1 MDSLIS
7 QHFKDKYE
15 MYQENI
21 QEIDL
26 LEKDKARLTSRIC
39 SYSDLTK
46 KKKKIRIALAFTLTL
61 GIGFGI
67 TSYLVNRKIQTK
79 HYFKTE
85 KELVTEDTVI
95 PLDSDY
101 MPYLE
106 DGKRVDII
114 EYEPWEE
121 ISNDKFLTFGEDFS
135 PQYERDIVCY
145 ENVKFDENSDY
156 SSIDL
161 SEYEKKLIDTI
172 STYIKPESDDVKR
185 FIVNY
190 YQDNYSDAIKV
201 WESSNITGL
210 FVILL
215 IIDLFGTGYLSLHFV
230 NRLINLSRDK
240 KIYERL
246 IQELNDLLIN
256 LKELN
261 LSLEEVKLDLVNLF
275 EKYGDNL
282 QDENIR
288 SVCFKLLREK
298 SE

>member
-7 QHFKDKYE
+7 QHFIDKYE

-39 SYSDLTK
+39 GYSDLTK